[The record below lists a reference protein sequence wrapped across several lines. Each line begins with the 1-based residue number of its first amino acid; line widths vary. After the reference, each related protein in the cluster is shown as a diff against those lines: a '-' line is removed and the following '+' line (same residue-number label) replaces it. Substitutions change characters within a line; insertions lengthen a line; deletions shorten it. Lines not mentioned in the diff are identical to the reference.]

1 MPESPCFGALEA
13 RCLNLRMVSSACLTA
28 ASSDATLCTS
38 CSCLSWLTRKSWLY
52 AMVLLRFAAPYTPC
66 CTLHTLPGLA
76 DHQDGKRSGCLH
88 PPDVSSVSMRVC
100 PAALDGRAGDTPC
113 GGYSAPPRAVRGLS
127 FQIPIVSHDGV
138 DENVC
143 EAKAQLLAHKLLS
156 LLVVL
161 PLLLNGMS
169 SLLRPQAPSLR
180 RQAAWGRQVYFFQH
194 GGPAHTL
201 SGM

>member
-1 MPESPCFGALEA
+1 MLELA
-13 RCLNLRMVSSACLTA
+13 DGVFSMFDGGQQRC
-28 ASSDATLCTS
+28 DAVHVMLV
-38 CSCLSWLTRKSWLY
+38 LVMADQEVVVD

-76 DHQDGKRSGCLH
+76 DHQDGRRSGCLH

-113 GGYSAPPRAVRGLS
+113 GGFSAPPRAVRGLS

-180 RQAAWGRQVYFFQH
+180 RQAAGGRQVYFFQH